1 MGKVIATVKLANVA
15 DLVLAEEGVI
25 EPGAVRRC
33 EVEALADS
41 GASLM
46 CLPEDIVERLGLKH
60 FSSKT
65 ATLATGEP
73 RSVPIARTLRIQ
85 IGDREADQ
93 DCMVLPR
100 GAQPLV
106 GQLVMQEM
114 DLVVDLNRD
123 RLAPGHPDEEFPV
136 VDLL

>member
-1 MGKVIATVKLANVA
+1 MGKVTATVKLANVA

-46 CLPEDIVERLGLKH
+46 CLPEEIVEELGLKH

-65 ATLATGEP
+65 ATLATGEQ
-73 RSVPIARTLRIQ
+73 RSLPIARMVHIQ
-85 IGDREADQ
+85 IGDREAYQ
-93 DCMVLPR
+93 DCAVLPR

-114 DLVVDLNRD
+114 DLVVDLSRD
-123 RLAPGHPDEEFPV
+123 RLAPGHPEEEYPV
-136 VDLL
+136 IDLL

>member
-1 MGKVIATVKLANVA
+1 MGKVIAKVELTNVVDLA
-15 DLVLAEEGVI
+15 LAERGVI
-25 EPGAVRRC
+25 EPQEVRRC

-46 CLPEDIVERLGLKH
+46 CLPEDIVERLGLQQ
-60 FSSKT
+60 FSSKM

-73 RSVPIARTLRIQ
+73 RSLPIARTVRIQ
-85 IGDREADQ
+85 IGDQEADQ

-106 GQLVMQEM
+106 GQLVLQEM
-114 DLVVDLNRD
+114 DLVVDLSRD
-123 RLAPGHPDEEFPV
+123 RLAPGHPDEELPV